1 MVAGVHGCP
10 RRALQPMRASGLST
24 FHTDW
29 QQSGPHNWPHKCWA
43 SAIGAMLIS
52 IITLTVH
59 RRNYHNGARLTC
71 LKRMNS
77 VAWKW
82 RGCVQS
88 CFFQPEKALNILAVQ
103 SLSLLE
109 PSHACG
115 RAEKSRGQQRMHAQG
130 CASQDNSLGVW
141 PYQQNSRK
149 LYHRFVVFTPAL
161 LNRTLWLSLATFRHE
176 APWLQRRQRR
186 PNLMGYELHLPSS
199 KFHDNIWR
207 PMAGG

>member
-10 RRALQPMRASGLST
+10 RRALQPMRAPGLST

-43 SAIGAMLIS
+43 SAIGAILIS

-88 CFFQPEKALNILAVQ
+88 CFFPAWKGSEYPCSTEPLFTWALACVWYGRKKPGTAKNACSRVRIPGQLFGCLALSTEQSQIVPPFCCLHSCVAQSHSLAVARYVSSWG
-103 SLSLLE
+103 SLTPE
-109 PSHACG
+109 A
-115 RAEKSRGQQRMHAQG
+115 AKEAKSDGIWTPPA
-130 CASQDNSLGVW
+130 
-141 PYQQNSRK
+141 K
-149 LYHRFVVFTPAL
+149 LQVS
-161 LNRTLWLSLATFRHE
+161 W
-176 APWLQRRQRR
+176 
-186 PNLMGYELHLPSS
+186 
-199 KFHDNIWR
+199 
-207 PMAGG
+207 